1 MFPAAI
7 ALHHVQPLPL
17 HVEPPVPEAMALRQD
32 PQEEYQANLRGTRV
46 HSPAQGICIKL
57 SNLG

>member
-1 MFPAAI
+1 MFYAWRSRIWGAGME
-7 ALHHVQPLPL
+7 ALT
-17 HVEPPVPEAMALRQD
+17 LRQD
-32 PQEEYQANLRGTRV
+32 QANLQDQDPHEEYQANLRGTRV